1 MRQQIVPYAVKAAI
15 VSALIFTLSSGKSF
29 AQSTLR
35 FAAIGPATTYLLPY
49 FVAQKNGYFP
59 HLNIQELFVNGDAN
73 ALRALLS
80 KEADIIFLGAA
91 GTLLG
96 VEQGATIKAISS
108 PQPIQDYN
116 LITAP
121 QGPANLTDFTG
132 KVFATTGPGN
142 IPDVLSR
149 LLFRKHK
156 VDVSGID
163 FIAVSGGHSGMFSAV
178 ASGRAAGAL
187 VNTITAEQ
195 GVQGGQ
201 IKVLLRVAQELP
213 DFGYAFTVTRDDVI
227 NDPKL
232 TPQIETFVRGL
243 IQGSRYAMQNPN
255 DSADILHERMPDVDI
270 KLLQKVI
277 RQLDDSRVWGGNGGI
292 ERETVVNVVSTYY
305 QAGLLKSEV
314 PVDKAFDYRF
324 VNEALKTLGK
334 Y

>member
-1 MRQQIVPYAVKAAI
+1 MRREVVRYAVKAAI
-15 VSALIFTLSSGKSF
+15 VSTLLFICTNGNSF
-29 AQSTLR
+29 AQSALR

-49 FVAQKNGYFP
+49 FIAQKKGYFP
-59 HLNIQELFVNGDAN
+59 QLNIEELFVNGDAN

-116 LITAP
+116 LIT
-121 QGPANLTDFTG
+121 GPRGPGNLSGFTG

-149 LLFRKHK
+149 LLFKKHM

-195 GVQGGQ
+195 GVQSGQ
-201 IKVLLRVAQELP
+201 TKVLLRVAQELP

-227 NDPKL
+227 NDTKL
-232 TPQIETFVRGL
+232 TPQIETFVRGV
-243 IQGSRYAMQNPN
+243 IQGSRYITQNP
-255 DSADILHERMPDVDI
+255 DDAADILRERMPDVDI
-270 KLLQKVI
+270 KLLQQVI
-277 RQLDDSRVWGGNGGI
+277 KQLNESKVWGVNGGI
-292 ERETVVNVVSTYY
+292 ERETVLKVVSTYY

-324 VNEALKTLGK
+324 VDAALKALGN